1 MLTRA
6 LSGTVYILVIIA
18 AVWFSVWGVIALFA
32 LFAILGLVEYN
43 RLIINSPEKA
53 NPILR
58 NIKGSIYIVL
68 PLLLIISASYTN
80 KQYNPELIMGVF
92 IIIWCADTFAYLVGR
107 AIGKN
112 KLAPTISPG
121 KTIEG
126 FIGGIIFSMLAG
138 YILGIYYT
146 SIPQLHWLIMA
157 GGIAIVGTLGDLYES
172 SLKRKANFKDSGNI
186 IPGHGGVLDRL
197 DSFLFAA
204 LFTYFYLLF
213 I

>member
-6 LSGTVYILVIIA
+6 ISGAVYILVLIA
-18 AVWFSVWGVIALFA
+18 AIWFSIWGIVALFA
-32 LFAILGLVEYN
+32 VFAILGLVEYN
-43 RLIINSPEKA
+43 RLIVNAPKKVSALSK
-53 NPILR
+53 NFT
-58 NIKGSIYIVL
+58 GSLYIIL
-68 PLLLIISASYTN
+68 PLLLIIYASMGTDG
-80 KQYNPELIMGVF
+80 YNPEIIMGVF

-107 AIGKN
+107 AIGKH

-126 FIGGIIFSMLAG
+126 FIGGIAFSVLAG
-138 YILGIYYT
+138 YILGFYFT
-146 SIPQLHWLIMA
+146 SIPQHHWLVLA
-157 GGIAIVGTLGDLYES
+157 GCIAVVGTLGDLYES
-172 SLKRKANFKDSGNI
+172 SLKRKAGMKDSGNI

-204 LFTYFYLLF
+204 TFTYFYLLF